1 MFGILSHWAR
11 LILICLGFLGAAAPD
26 TVMAQDNLSARFK
39 DWHTFCDKG
48 RICDA
53 YSYSNSASAQNPN
66 QSHVFALRRHP
77 SGGGWSM
84 FITFDG
90 VEPKLSLGLFASVIR
105 MGHHDQEVIPSFW
118 KESLALRSG
127 GPVNRLTG
135 TYDLYLTG
143 PGAETLMERLRL
155 GDILD
160 FEFGGCRDE
169 FLYAGF
175 SLAGVTAALAWI
187 DKVQGLPPGSTSVI
201 HTAPVTDEGPFPN
214 CGE

>member
-1 MFGILSHWAR
+1 MFGILSHLAR
-11 LILICLGFLGAAAPD
+11 LILICLGILGIAGPNAA
-26 TVMAQDNLSARFK
+26 VAQDNLSARFK

-53 YSYSNSASAQNPN
+53 YSYSDLASAQNPN
-66 QSHVFALRRHP
+66 VSHVFALRRHP
-77 SGGGWSM
+77 NGGGWSM

-105 MGHHDQEVIPSFW
+105 MGHHDQEPIPSFW
-118 KESLALRSG
+118 KESLVLRGG
-127 GPVNRLTG
+127 GPAHRLTG

-143 PGAETLMERLRL
+143 PSAETLMERLRL
-155 GDILD
+155 GDSLG

-169 FLYAGF
+169 FLGAGF

-187 DKVQGLPPGSTSVI
+187 DEVQGLPPGSTKVM
-201 HTAPVTDEGPFPN
+201 HTPPGTEEGPFPN
-214 CGE
+214 CDE